1 MDALKPENKSSYMYR
16 PKGVYVDGKPLHKRI
31 GTRLE
36 QINKFIFLR
45 LIGKLLRVH
54 PLHRK
59 LDLSE
64 VSSVLFIRYDAF
76 GDMIVTTPL
85 WRILKR
91 LKPSIKIGVAGS
103 IRNLGILQADT
114 DVDVLYDYSASSL
127 KDFFR
132 ITAKTRKEKWDL
144 VIMCKFNQK
153 TRGGIIS
160 RLSTKNG
167 YNVTVGTNNAI
178 GHQAL
183 FSRLI
188 PLPKPQ
194 HEMQMTEQLQHL
206 LRSVIELPDG
216 GAERPSVM
224 IDAQKEIISKK
235 KIDAILLKNSCTEY
249 IVINTDAPEVRKW
262 GIEKNIALA
271 QFIEH
276 EFPAYSIIFVS
287 MPGTRSVIEQAF
299 SDTRLLR
306 THYFPTDD
314 IQYLFSIIRY
324 SLLVITPD
332 TGIAHLASAESK
344 PTLGFYPEKSEWL
357 PYKIPAYIILPK
369 YGELISSI
377 PVEAAENGIRS
388 LISELRSGTLL
399 LTRIVYCDASS
410 EMEIR
415 K

>member
-1 MDALKPENKSSYMYR
+1 MDAPKTESKSIYMYR
-16 PKGVYVDGKPLHKRI
+16 PKGVYLDGKPLHKRI

-54 PLHRK
+54 PLDRK

-85 WRILKR
+85 WRILKK
-91 LKPSIKIGVAGS
+91 LKPSIRIGVAGS
-103 IRNLGILQADT
+103 IRNLGVLGSDT
-114 DVDVLYDYSASSL
+114 DVDIIYDYSASSF

-132 ITAKTRKEKWDL
+132 ITKKTRKEKWDL

-160 RLSTKNG
+160 RLSTKDG
-167 YNVTVGTNNAI
+167 YNVTVGTDNAI

-206 LRSVIELPDG
+206 LRSVIELPNG
-216 GAERPSVM
+216 VTERPSLM
-224 IDAQKEIISKK
+224 IDVEKEIIAKK
-235 KIDAILLKNSCTEY
+235 KINTILLKDSSTDY
-249 IVINTDAPEVRKW
+249 LVINTDAPEVRKW
-262 GIEKNIALA
+262 GVDKNIALA
-271 QFIEH
+271 QFIES
-276 EFPAYSIIFVS
+276 EFPAYSIFFVS
-287 MPGTRSVIEQAF
+287 MPGNRSDIEKAV
-299 SDTRLLR
+299 SDARLFR
-306 THYFPTDD
+306 THYFSTDD
-314 IQYLFSIIRY
+314 VQDLFSIIRY
-324 SLLVITPD
+324 SSLVITPD

-344 PTLGFYPEKSEWL
+344 PILGFYPEKSEWL
-357 PYKIPAYIILPK
+357 PYRIPAYIILPK
-369 YGELISSI
+369 YGELISTI
-377 PVEAAENGIRS
+377 PVEAAKNGLRI
-388 LISELRSGTLL
+388 LISELQSGSLL
-399 LTRIVYCDASS
+399 LTRIVQWDTPS
-410 EMEIR
+410 EIEIR